1 MVSSVVPTQLP
12 DGFSLSSNLIT
23 SSADALNVL
32 LAQTI
37 NFNASGITYLAT
49 PAVTINGAWF
59 TLDLGSA
66 DVNSSRL
73 EDGSYLISAVLN
85 IRSTIETA
93 IYLESHSGL
102 SVSSIPSR
110 IQTSIIIDSSK
121 SKIISQAVFVNAK
134 GVRL

>member
-1 MVSSVVPTQLP
+1 MCSSDL
-12 DGFSLSSNLIT
+12 
-23 SSADALNVL
+23 
-32 LAQTI
+32 
-37 NFNASGITYLAT
+37 
-49 PAVTINGAWF
+49 WF

-93 IYLESHSGL
+93 IYLESRSGL

-110 IQTSIIIDSSK
+110 IQTSIIVDSSK
-121 SKIISQAVFVNAK
+121 SKIISQAVFLNAK